1 MEHECIPE
9 GQNSTTN
16 PLFCSEYDKLFL
28 KRIKGVP
35 KEMSASQKFKWKT
48 EQENTQRFQV
58 LTNFQQKIPWGS
70 KNKTGMRPLKDSHVT
85 FDFFCSEDFEMI
97 GRRC

>member
-1 MEHECIPE
+1 MENECIPE
-9 GQNSTTN
+9 EQNSTTN
-16 PLFCSEYDKLFL
+16 PLFCSEFGKLFL

-48 EQENTQRFQV
+48 EQENMQCFKF
-58 LTNFQQKIPWGS
+58 LTNFEQKIPWGS
-70 KNKTGMRPLKDSHVT
+70 KSKTGMCPLKGSHVT